1 LKVNEEREFYVLCIV
16 VLEATKQR
24 KKWPFGLYIGKVC
37 ISAVILKYSDILK
50 YISVAKGIKGNF
62 WNWNR
67 YKVKSVKAKVALK
80 MSSTLE
86 WSN

>member
-1 LKVNEEREFYVLCIV
+1 MYCSPGSYK
-16 VLEATKQR
+16 TK
-24 KKWPFGLYIGKVC
+24 KEMITWSIYWKSS
-37 ISAVILKYSDILK
+37 ISAVILKYTYILK

-62 WNWNR
+62 WHSNR

-86 WSN
+86 